1 VSEEYT
7 FSEPQVVLTGIAD
20 IIEWLPNNQ
29 QVLLTR
35 RLDKLSGHQEII
47 LLNPQSNEIQIYAER
62 ESVNEQPVWVDGAN
76 AVAYLVRNILNKTS
90 DGKYV
95 SPADIQL
102 QLWLSRGDPNQA
114 ELIEEKEIISDQ
126 LPYLSIASKPG
137 SGQIIYRANIDQE
150 FSQRDL
156 SHIPFNVLQSLPFDF
171 SRWEYRKE
179 FRPLSIYDMTWRPN
193 SSQVFLYANGD
204 IGGYTFL
211 LDTNTGKVC
220 ELNLGAKENEN
231 GWALNAQW
239 SSNGRY
245 LAVAR
250 TWGMRPIKTSDLSVT
265 DMVTG
270 ELYAMNLTPPDIDGQ
285 HFVIDIAWAPDNL
298 HLVAVAQV
306 REQNPSSSDHD
317 YRKLGNLYLVDFH
330 TNQAV
335 QIPSSDI
342 KVGSGPGSINLAWSD
357 DGKSL
362 LAKCPTA
369 QEERLC
375 LFSVKK

>member
-1 VSEEYT
+1 
-7 FSEPQVVLTGIAD
+7 
-20 IIEWLPNNQ
+20 
-29 QVLLTR
+29 
-35 RLDKLSGHQEII
+35 
-47 LLNPQSNEIQIYAER
+47 
-62 ESVNEQPVWVDGAN
+62 
-76 AVAYLVRNILNKTS
+76 
-90 DGKYV
+90 
-95 SPADIQL
+95 
-102 QLWLSRGDPNQA
+102 
-114 ELIEEKEIISDQ
+114 
-126 LPYLSIASKPG
+126 
-137 SGQIIYRANIDQE
+137 
-150 FSQRDL
+150 
-156 SHIPFNVLQSLPFDF
+156 
-171 SRWEYRKE
+171 
-179 FRPLSIYDMTWRPN
+179 MTWRPN